1 MSNTAAAA
9 VRSVRRLAALADPVA
24 LQRARLTVV
33 PRPRRVAA
41 PRLPFIALITAILLA
56 GVIGLLMFNTSM
68 QQAAFV
74 EAKLHTQADNL
85 AARQQA
91 LQSDLQGLDDPQTIA
106 TKAQAHGM
114 VIPVS
119 PAVLSVPSGK
129 IEGVPTPATADSTPE
144 LWAHHPKPTAD
155 APVRKPA
162 MGPSEARAQKAANKA
177 ANKAAAGKAGTT
189 TKNKTQKNKAPK
201 STGKAPAKA
210 TQH

>member
-33 PRPRRVAA
+33 PRQRRVAA
-41 PRLPFIALITAILLA
+41 PRLPFIALITAILLT

-91 LQSDLQGLDDPQTIA
+91 LQSDLQSLDDPQQIA
-106 TKAQAHGM
+106 AKAQAHGM
-114 VIPVS
+114 VIPGS

-129 IEGVPTPATADSTPE
+129 IEGIPTPATADSTPQ
-144 LWAHHPKPTAD
+144 LWAHNPKPTAT

-162 MGPSEARAQKAANKA
+162 IGPSEARAQKAAAKKSGAKKA
-177 ANKAAAGKAGTT
+177 TTKSQGKAS
-189 TKNKTQKNKAPK
+189 KT
-201 STGKAPAKA
+201 SGKTPAKTPA
-210 TQH
+210 KTTAH

>member
-33 PRPRRVAA
+33 PRPSRTAA

-85 AARQQA
+85 AARQQG
-91 LQSDLQGLDDPQTIA
+91 LESDLQHLDDPQVIA
-106 TKAQAHGM
+106 AKARAHGM
-114 VIPVS
+114 VIPVT

-129 IEGVPTPATADSTPE
+129 IEGNPTPATGDSTPE
-144 LWAHHPKPTAD
+144 LWAHHPKPTATVS
-155 APVRKPA
+155 ARKPA
-162 MGPSEARAQKAANKA
+162 MGPSEARAQKKA
-177 ANKAAAGKAGTT
+177 ANKADAGAQKQAQTT
-189 TKNKTQKNKAPK
+189 TAKTPAK
-201 STGKAPAKA
+201 TPAKA
-210 TQH
+210 AQH